1 MNRMQT
7 NYSNHPIRNWFIQQS
22 LDHTR
27 RTIIISIIATLIMGS
42 GLQFFVIDDDMMK
55 MLPKNL
61 ESRIA
66 WDMVQEEFGSTEVIF
81 ISFGKKGQTVFHPNT
96 FAALWD
102 ISVELEALQEIE
114 EVQSISMTTR
124 MDNYDGFMEIDD
136 LQPDRNL
143 TENDIQEIK
152 GYLEKNPNIKDRFV
166 SQNEDYLV
174 AMVQPFEGIGLDQVR
189 NELVAV
195 VDPILQ
201 DYDIHYGGSAYITGT
216 IPGIIRDDVQSLMK
230 AGMLIMVVI
239 LLLNLRSVPGVAM
252 VMMVIGLSL
261 FAMMG
266 FLGWVYRITGSD
278 RYLFTL
284 VNTSMPIILLTIANS
299 DGVHVITKFFREMR
313 LKGDVRN
320 AVATTMDSLL
330 VPIFL
335 TSITTVA
342 AFLTMI
348 LSPLEPMIGY
358 GIAISAGITWAWLI
372 SSLMLPA
379 VISLK
384 KWDLESKAISMASTF
399 EKLIDRLGRVVFT
412 HPKYIFLLGLIM
424 VMVGV
429 LGFFKVTV
437 DVNFAH
443 FFKPGTE
450 IRDSMDFMDEEMTGT
465 MDVRARVE
473 GDMKDPNALNDMT
486 ALQDFMEENEKIS
499 LSYSI
504 ADVVKQMHRTVMDD
518 NPAFETIPESREKVN
533 NLFTMYSM
541 SGDPEDFSS
550 MVDYDYNAGL
560 ITALSKIMST
570 DEIFSYVGRVNT
582 YIHDKLKSDL
592 KIHVTGMI
600 VVFRDMV
607 LMIIKSSALSIV
619 FSLLVIGII
628 ASIFFKR
635 ILWGLLAVV
644 PLSSAV
650 ILNFGLMGHFHI
662 SLNHIT
668 AILSSI
674 IIGVGVDFAVH
685 YIAQF
690 RRLSRTVDKN
700 KLSREVMDDVG
711 YPIILDA
718 GSNMGFGALLFS
730 AFLPIQYI
738 GGLMVFAMLSTSLG
752 TLTILSALTELLKKR
767 LIERYR

>member
-1 MNRMQT
+1 MQT

-399 EKLIDRLGRVVFT
+399 EKLIDRLGRVVLT